1 MIIER
6 IANSTAKALSVILD
20 PLFVPTYGVALFCYA
35 YHTQV
40 NPLSPIWMVI
50 AIVGTFLLTCLIPL
64 SAIWIRI
71 KRGVIDD
78 IQIEDPE
85 QRTIPYLYAAFG
97 FSFWAYLMIAV
108 LHAPLY
114 IDFIALGATAAIGL
128 ITLIN
133 RWWKISAHL
142 TGLGGLIGGLF
153 SYCLGIGALPTVGT
167 FCLWFGL
174 SLVLMYARLHL
185 KAHTPSQVVAGWLL
199 GMICTFLPYCIYI
212 YAQ

>member
-1 MIIER
+1 MKRMIDIV
-6 IANSTAKALSVILD
+6 AKALSILLY
-20 PLFVPTYGVALFCYA
+20 PLFVPTYGIALFCQA

-40 NPLSPIWMVI
+40 NPLSPVWSII
-50 AIVGTFLLTCLIPL
+50 AIVGTFLLTCLIPM

-71 KRGVIDD
+71 KRGVIKD
-78 IQIEDPE
+78 IQIEDSE
-85 QRTIPYLYAAFG
+85 QRTVPYLYAALGFG
-97 FSFWAYLMIAV
+97 FWSYLMIAI

-142 TGLGGLIGGLF
+142 TGMGGLTGGLF
-153 SYCLGIGALPTVGT
+153 AYCLGIGALPTVGT
-167 FCLWFGL
+167 VCLWFGL
-174 SLVLMYARLHL
+174 TLALMYARIYL
-185 KAHTPSQVVAGWLL
+185 KAHTASQVSAGWLMGL
-199 GMICTFLPYCIYI
+199 ICTFLPYCIYV

>member
-1 MIIER
+1 MKIER
-6 IANSTAKALSVILD
+6 ILHSIANALSVILY

-40 NPLSPIWMVI
+40 NPLSPIWSII

-71 KRGVIDD
+71 KRGVIQD
-78 IQIEDPE
+78 IQIENAE
-85 QRTIPYLYAAFG
+85 QRTIPYLYAALGFG
-97 FSFWAYLMIAV
+97 FWAYLMIAI

-114 IDFIALGATAAIGL
+114 LDFIALGAMGAIGL

-142 TGLGGLIGGLF
+142 TGIGGLLGGLF
-153 SYCLGIGALPTVGT
+153 TYCLGIGAMPTTGT
-167 FCLWFGL
+167 LCLWIGVTL
-174 SLVLMYARLHL
+174 ALMYARIYL
-185 KAHTPSQVVAGWLL
+185 KAHTASQVSAGWLL
-199 GMICTFLPYCIYI
+199 GLICTFIPYCIYC

>member
-1 MIIER
+1 MYKVLEYI
-6 IANSTAKALSVILD
+6 AKALSVLLY

-40 NPLSPIWMVI
+40 NPLSPVWTVI

-71 KRGVIDD
+71 KRGVIKD

-85 QRTIPYLYAAFG
+85 QRTVPYLYAALG
-97 FSFWAYLMIAV
+97 FSFWAYLMISV
-108 LHAPLY
+108 LHAPLF
-114 IDFIALGATAAIGL
+114 IGFIALGATAAIGL

-142 TGLGGLIGGLF
+142 TGMGGLIGGLF
-153 SYCLGIGALPTVGT
+153 TYCLGIGAIPTVGT
-167 FCLWFGL
+167 FCLWLGL
-174 SLVLMYARLHL
+174 TLVLMYARLYL
-185 KAHTPSQVVAGWLL
+185 KAHTPSQVSAGWLMGL
-199 GMICTFLPYCIYI
+199 LCTFLPYCIYW
-212 YAQ
+212 YVS